1 MTDES
6 TCSED
11 DVFNVRRLSWR
22 SEGMYESKVISFIA
36 LKCWLISQNQEVGHT
51 MHTDWLL
58 I

>member
-1 MTDES
+1 LKKKEDIKKWDQINYLYMTDES

-36 LKCWLISQNQEVGHT
+36 LKC
-51 MHTDWLL
+51 
-58 I
+58 